1 MAQSGDD
8 KSGDAVGIKA
18 SLATSKV
25 VNEKSGRREIKGGIP
40 YLPAPGVLK
49 KALDLIIPAERPD
62 KFSSNYMSTILKL
75 TGGSAS
81 AIPPFLKKMQFIGS
95 DGSPTLIYSKFKT
108 DAGRSQ
114 AAYDGLKN
122 AFGELFR
129 RNEFIHKADENSVKD
144 TIIEITGLK
153 KTDPIVRLMYQS
165 FDAVRIFT
173 E

>member
-1 MAQSGDD
+1 MAKIGDGTISD
-8 KSGDAVGIKA
+8 VVG
-18 SLATSKV
+18 SEPLLATSSPA
-25 VNEKSGRREIKGGIP
+25 NEKSGRREIKGGIP

-95 DGSPTLIYSKFKT
+95 DGTPALTYSKFKT

-114 AAYDGLKN
+114 AAYDGL
-122 AFGELFR
+122 GRELI
-129 RNEFIHKADENSVKD
+129 NGIPKAV
-144 TIIEITGLK
+144 
-153 KTDPIVRLMYQS
+153 
-165 FDAVRIFT
+165 
-173 E
+173 